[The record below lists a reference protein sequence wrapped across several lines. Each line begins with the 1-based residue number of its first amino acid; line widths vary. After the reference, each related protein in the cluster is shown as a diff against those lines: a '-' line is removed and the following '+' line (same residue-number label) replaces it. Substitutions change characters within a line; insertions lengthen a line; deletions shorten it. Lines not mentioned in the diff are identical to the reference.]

1 MSVNKK
7 MNGKIIV
14 KKACVLQILWFYG
27 KTLFIK
33 KKKIIKAPG
42 FKSFKS

>member
-14 KKACVLQILWFYG
+14 KKGLCVTNTMILWQNAFY
-27 KTLFIK
+27 K
-33 KKKIIKAPG
+33 KNIKAPG